1 MLQSTT
7 AINVT
12 GIVFTVL
19 IMTLY
24 VLNVMIKRKSSPS
37 SPSSLIF
44 GSSSAILGG
53 TSLPNGLHLGLNF
66 LDPLV
71 FTLIGNEFY
80 VFIAALLL
88 AALGVIGLL
97 FLIRGFSG
105 RSIFRKSY
113 SIFCML
119 CIVFLGFGAFSLLSL
134 LVSGEAKAS
143 PDQQVYLTGGGILI
157 FFFSVF
163 SIMQTLSAP
172 DVLSHNENEGL
183 VRQIEDLLSGKL
195 F

>member
-1 MLQSTT
+1 M
-7 AINVT
+7 I
-12 GIVFTVL
+12 F
-19 IMTLY
+19 Y
-24 VLNVMIKRKSSPS
+24 VLNVIVKRKSSPS
-37 SPSSLIF
+37 SPSSLIY

-53 TSLPNGLHLGLNF
+53 TSLPNGLHLGSNF

-88 AALGVIGLL
+88 AALGVVGLL

-105 RSIFRKSY
+105 RSILRKSY
-113 SIFCML
+113 SIFFML
-119 CIVFLGFGAFSLLSL
+119 SIVFLWFGAFSLLSL

-143 PDQQVYLTGGGILI
+143 PDQQVYLTAGGIMI
-157 FFFSVF
+157 FLFSVF
-163 SIMQTLSAP
+163 SIMQVLIAP
-172 DVLSHNENEGL
+172 DVLSNNENKGL
-183 VRQIEDLLSGKL
+183 VRQIEDLLSGTL